1 MASERVRR
9 GVQAGIVAWA
19 ATLGVLVGFGRSRGA
34 ALQPLNSIAHPFF
47 GTRALLM
54 QGFDWAIT
62 PAALLLHL
70 AVFVA
75 LGVIFALIAARLR
88 GLRLVGAA
96 VAYAL
101 LIWLVNRLMLPM
113 VFSSGLVQLLS
124 PWEMGVF
131 YLVMA
136 LALALGIRF
145 GVGRAAEATAGA

>member
-1 MASERVRR
+1 MRR

-34 ALQPLNSIAHPFF
+34 ALQPLHSIAHAFF

-70 AVFVA
+70 AVLVV
-75 LGVIFALIAARLR
+75 LGVIFALFAAGLR

-96 VAYAL
+96 LAYAL
-101 LIWLVNRLMLPM
+101 VIWLVNRLMLPAM
-113 VFSSGLVQLLS
+113 YAAGLAQLLS
-124 PWEMGVF
+124 PWEIVVF
-131 YLVMA
+131 HLIMA
-136 LALALGIRF
+136 LALVLGMRLR
-145 GVGRAAEATAGA
+145 VGRAAEATASA

>member
-1 MASERVRR
+1 M
-9 GVQAGIVAWA
+9 QAGVVAWA
-19 ATLGVLVGFGRSRGA
+19 ATLGVLIGFGRSRGA
-34 ALQPLNSIAHPFF
+34 ALQPLNSIAHRFF

-70 AVFVA
+70 AVLVV
-75 LGVIFALIAARLR
+75 LGVIFAVITARLR

-96 VAYAL
+96 IAYAL
-101 LIWLVNRLMLPM
+101 VIWLVNRLMLPT
-113 VFSSGLVQLLS
+113 VLSAGLAQLLS

-136 LALALGIRF
+136 LALALGVRL
-145 GVGRAAEATAGA
+145 GLGRATKAAASA